1 MKKLQALLL
10 TSCVS
15 LIGYSQQ
22 PLDSLFVSND
32 SLLVQQDSLVIK
44 NRGFTS
50 KQLILPASLIA
61 GGFLLRNSST
71 NARINRDIKEF
82 RDDNFSAFRT
92 NVDDYFQYSTILL
105 TFGGNAMGF
114 KSKNNYKQMI
124 SDGIVSNILLSAI
137 VLPLKNNIGDMR
149 PDGSA
154 SNSFPSGH
162 TTAAFNCATLHF
174 LEYRDDNVLFASAGF
189 GIASTTALFRVL
201 NNRHWLSDVTAAAGI
216 GIATAVVVH
225 YFNPFRFESKKET
238 SLTLLPTY
246 SQNTAGFVLNYR
258 FK

>member
-1 MKKLQALLL
+1 MKKLKTLLL

-15 LIGYSQQ
+15 IMGFSQST
-22 PLDSLFVSND
+22 LDSLH
-32 SLLVQQDSLVIK
+32 LPTDSLVQK
-44 NRGFTS
+44 QRGFTYN
-50 KQLILPASLIA
+50 QLILPGSLIA

-71 NARINRDIKEF
+71 NARLNRDIKKF
-82 RDDNFSAFRT
+82 RDNNFNAFRT

-105 TFGGNAMGF
+105 TLGGNAMGF
-114 KSKNNYKQMI
+114 KSQNNYKQII

-162 TTAAFNCATLHF
+162 TAAAFNCATLHF

-216 GIATAVVVH
+216 GIATATLVY

-238 SLTLLPTY
+238 TLTLLPTY
-246 SQNTAGFVLNYR
+246 SNNTAGFVLNYS